1 MTGQK
6 AQEPNDRIAVIGLGS
21 MGYGM
26 ATTLVRAGFDV
37 TGYDVDADV
46 IARFRDAGGRSAASP
61 AAAAAGAGVVVC
73 VVVNAAQTRDVLLG
87 TAGCLAAMAPG
98 AVFLSSA
105 TLSPEE
111 ARTFARAVEDAGR
124 AYLDAPISGGA
135 QRAATGDLT
144 ILVSGSDSTLAKA
157 RPVLDAMAE
166 RVFALGQAVGDASAF
181 KIVNQLLAGVHIA
194 VACEAMAFAAT
205 QNLDLRRVYEVITH
219 SAGNSWMFENRM
231 PHVLDNDYKPRSM
244 VDIFVKDLGIV
255 MDIARKDRV
264 PVPVAGAALQLF
276 LMTAAAGMGRDDDA
290 SVARLFER
298 INGVTLGA
306 PADPPNEGGTHS

>member
-1 MTGQK
+1 MNGQN
-6 AQEPNDRIAVIGLGS
+6 AVRPGTRVAVIGLGS

-26 ATTLVRAGFDV
+26 ATTLLRHGFDV
-37 TGYDVDADV
+37 VGYDVSPDV
-46 IARFRDAGGRSAASP
+46 LSRFDEDGGRSAADP
-61 AAAAAGAGVVVC
+61 AAAVAGAAVVVC

-87 TAGCLAAMAPG
+87 PGGCLGAMERG

-111 ARTFARAVEDAGR
+111 ARAFAAEVEASGR

-135 QRAATGDLT
+135 QRAAAGELT
-144 ILVSGSDSTLAKA
+144 ILVSGAQGTLAAA

-166 RVFALGQAVGDASAF
+166 RVYELGEAVGDASAF

-194 VACEAMAFAAT
+194 AACEAMAFAAA

-244 VDIFVKDLGIV
+244 IDIFVKDLGIV

-264 PVPVAGAALQLF
+264 PVPVASAALQLF
-276 LMTAAAGMGRDDDA
+276 LMTSAAGMGRDDDA

-298 INGVTLGA
+298 INGVRVTGGA
-306 PADPPNEGGTHS
+306 KE

>member
-1 MTGQK
+1 MTGRNVEQSG
-6 AQEPNDRIAVIGLGS
+6 RRVAVIGLGS

-26 ATTLVRAGFDV
+26 ASTLLREGFDV
-37 TGYDVDADV
+37 VGFDVSSEV
-46 IARFRDAGGRSAASP
+46 LSRFAQEGGRSAASP
-61 AAAAAGAGVVVC
+61 AEAVAGAAIVVC
-73 VVVNAAQTRDVLLG
+73 VVVNAGQTHDVLFG
-87 TAGCLAAMAPG
+87 PGGCLEVMEQD
-98 AVFLSSA
+98 AVFLSCA
-105 TLSPEE
+105 TLAPEE
-111 ARTFARAVEDAGR
+111 ARAFAGEVTAAGR

-144 ILVSGSDSTLAKA
+144 ILVSGSGTALNAA

-166 RVFALGQAVGDASAF
+166 RVYELGEAVGDASAF

-194 VACEAMAFAAT
+194 AACEAMAFAAA

-231 PHVLDNDYKPRSM
+231 PHVLDSDYRPRSM

-255 MDIARKDRV
+255 ADIARKGRI
-264 PVPVAGAALQLF
+264 PVPVASAALQLF
-276 LMTAAAGMGRDDDA
+276 LMTSAAGMGRDDDA

-298 INGVTLGA
+298 INGVPVTG
-306 PADPPNEGGTHS
+306 NSKE

>member
-1 MTGQK
+1 MTGQNE
-6 AQEPNDRIAVIGLGS
+6 APLSRRVAVIGLGS

-26 ATTLVRAGFDV
+26 ATTLLRHGFDV
-37 TGYDVDADV
+37 VGYDVSPAV
-46 IARFRDAGGRSAASP
+46 LARFEQDGGRSAADP
-61 AAAAAGAGVVVC
+61 AAAVAGAAVVVC
-73 VVVNAAQTRDVLLG
+73 VVVNAAQTREVLLG
-87 TAGCLAAMAPG
+87 PGGCLDAMEPG

-105 TLSPEE
+105 TLAPEE
-111 ARTFARAVEDAGR
+111 ARAFAAAVEASGR
-124 AYLDAPISGGA
+124 TYLDAPISGGA
-135 QRAATGDLT
+135 QRAAAGELT
-144 ILVSGSDSTLAKA
+144 ILVSGAQATLSAA

-166 RVFALGQAVGDASAF
+166 RVYELGEAVGDASAF

-194 VACEAMAFAAT
+194 AACEAMAFAAA

-276 LMTAAAGMGRDDDA
+276 LMTSAAGMGRDDDA

-298 INGVTLGA
+298 INGVPVTGGA
-306 PADPPNEGGTHS
+306 RD

>member
-1 MTGQK
+1 MTGQN
-6 AQEPNDRIAVIGLGS
+6 AARPGTRVAVIGLGS

-26 ATTLVRAGFDV
+26 ATTLLRHGFDV
-37 TGYDVDADV
+37 AGYDVSHDV
-46 IARFRDAGGRSAASP
+46 LSRFAQDGGRRAASP
-61 AAAAAGAGVVVC
+61 AEAVAGAQIVVC
-73 VVVNAAQTRDVLLG
+73 VVVNAAQTREVLLG
-87 TAGCLAAMAPG
+87 PGGCLDAMEPG

-111 ARTFARAVEDAGR
+111 ARAFAAEVEAKGR

-135 QRAATGDLT
+135 QRAAAGELT
-144 ILVSGSDSTLAKA
+144 ILVSGAQKTLTAA
-157 RPVLDAMAE
+157 RAVLDAMAE
-166 RVFALGQAVGDASAF
+166 RVYALGEAVGDASAF

-194 VACEAMAFAAT
+194 VACEAMAFAAA

-264 PVPVAGAALQLF
+264 PVPVASAALQLF
-276 LMTAAAGMGRDDDA
+276 LMTSAAGMGRDDDA

-298 INGVTLGA
+298 INGVPVT
-306 PADPPNEGGTHS
+306 GGEKE